1 MKARTTRAFFDK
13 IKEKKRFSE
22 ENMTKTLYLVRHG
35 QTYFNYYHKVQGR
48 CDSPLNERG
57 IRQVEMARDYFKK
70 QVFILTK
77 LFHQPKSVLA
87 ILWKLLLIIK
97 CLIRV

>member
-1 MKARTTRAFFDK
+1 
-13 IKEKKRFSE
+13 
-22 ENMTKTLYLVRHG
+22 MTKTLYLVRHG

-70 QVFILTK
+70 QGIHFAMSL
-77 LFHQPKSVLA
+77 S
-87 ILWKLLLIIK
+87 
-97 CLIRV
+97 